1 MKLFKLFNVRSFK
14 LKSSLIIIS
23 VVLPLLIASLALD
36 LNRQAGLMRKAVS
49 DRGLI
54 LAVTG
59 AETAGKIL
67 SDAVNNGAL
76 TEAQMFDKSYRIIPN
91 TSPEKYFTAYD
102 SFIDENLQS
111 IGDAFL
117 KDGTVKY
124 AFVQDTNGYIPSYNS
139 KFASQRIIDDPV
151 SMIRQSQDFYL
162 MSKRI
167 LDDNVSLAAARN
179 GEPYLFQ
186 EYNRVDTGEVIWDIA
201 SPVYV
206 NGRHWG
212 AFRVGIPI
220 NATNKNIAVIRNQSI
235 GAGIAIIAVL
245 TMLAFYISRLVTGP
259 LKQLEKAFA
268 LVGEGDFTVKDIETS
283 SEDEIGSLAR
293 SFVTMVEKLRNVT
306 ERTRQSAD
314 HIAAYTREL
323 RDTNKSAVITV
334 STAAVKTTK
343 ISEFMKKIN
352 NFAEIIRDTSEKSTA
367 GLSDAK
373 SISEDFLTQTENN
386 IVVMSRAGESL
397 NEIGST
403 VEKIGDIIT
412 FVELIADQAYLLSKK
427 AVDQSTGDIKIEDF
441 RAFSAEIQQRAQ
453 SVSSAARGLSGLFKS
468 AQVHARQASNAI
480 EKDQETVLDSFNAAR
495 ETVQSFSLIIMDLK
509 NLTAAVKEGIEYI
522 KMVSDDLLNVYS
534 ITEEQNVLIK
544 RYTAATEALNSVF
557 DELQGI
563 IAALKI

>member
-1 MKLFKLFNVRSFK
+1 MKIFKLYDVKSLK
-14 LKSSLIIIS
+14 LKSSLIIVS
-23 VVLPLLIASLALD
+23 VILPLLIGSLALD
-36 LNRQAGLMRKAVS
+36 LNRQAGSMRKAVL
-49 DRGLI
+49 DKGLI

-67 SDAVNNGAL
+67 SDAVNNGVL

-179 GEPYLFQ
+179 GEPTLFQ
-186 EYNRVDTGEVIWDIA
+186 EYNKVDAGEVIWDIS

-268 LVGEGDFTVKDIETS
+268 LVGEGDFTVKDIETT

-373 SISEDFLTQTENN
+373 SISEDFLAQTENN
-386 IVVMSRAGESL
+386 IIVMSRAGESL

-427 AVDQSTGDIKIEDF
+427 AVDQSTGDIKIENF

-468 AQVHARQASNAI
+468 AQVNARQASNAL
-480 EKDQETVLDSFNAAR
+480 EKDQETVLESFNAAR
-495 ETVQSFSLIIMDLK
+495 ETVQSISLIIMDLK

>member
-1 MKLFKLFNVRSFK
+1 MKLFKLFNVRSLK

-23 VVLPLLIASLALD
+23 VVLPLLIASLVWD
-36 LNRQAGLMRKAVS
+36 LNRQGGLMRKSVL
-49 DRGLI
+49 DRGQI

-76 TEAQMFDKSYRIIPN
+76 TEAQMFDKNYRIIPN

-117 KDGTVKY
+117 KDDTVKY
-124 AFVQDTNGYIPSYNS
+124 AFVQDSNGYIPSYNS
-139 KFASQRIIDDPV
+139 KFASKRIVDDPA
-151 SMIRQSQDFYL
+151 SMIRQSQDYYL

-167 LDDNVSLAAARN
+167 LEDTVSLAAARN
-179 GEPYLFQ
+179 TEPTLFQ
-186 EYNRVDTGEVIWDIA
+186 EYNKVDTGEVIWDIS
-201 SPVYV
+201 SPIYV

-220 NATNKNIAVIRNQSI
+220 NATNKNIAVIRNQII

-245 TMLAFYISRLVTGP
+245 TMLAFYISRLITGP

-268 LVGEGDFTVKDIETS
+268 LVGEGDFTVKDIEIT
-283 SEDEIGSLAR
+283 SEDEIGSLVR

-373 SISEDFLTQTENN
+373 SISEDFLAQTEKN
-386 IVVMSRAGESL
+386 IVVMSRAVESL

-403 VEKIGDIIT
+403 IEKIGDIIT
-412 FVELIADQAYLLSKK
+412 FVELIADQASLLSKK
-427 AVDQSTGDIKIEDF
+427 AVDQSTGDIKIDDF
-441 RAFSAEIQQRAQ
+441 RAFAAEIQQRAQ

-468 AQVHARQASNAI
+468 AQVNARQASNAI

-495 ETVQSFSLIIMDLK
+495 ETVQSISLIIMDLK

-522 KMVSDDLLNVYS
+522 KLVSDDLLNVYS

-563 IAALKI
+563 IAAHKI

>member
-1 MKLFKLFNVRSFK
+1 MKLFKLFNVRSLK

-23 VVLPLLIASLALD
+23 VVLPLLIASLVWD
-36 LNRQAGLMRKAVS
+36 LNRQGGLMRKSVL
-49 DRGLI
+49 DRGQI

-76 TEAQMFDKSYRIIPN
+76 TEAQMFDKNYRIIPN

-117 KDGTVKY
+117 KDDTVKY
-124 AFVQDTNGYIPSYNS
+124 AFVQDSNGYIPSYNS
-139 KFASQRIIDDPV
+139 KFASKRIVDDPA
-151 SMIRQSQDFYL
+151 SMIRQSQDYYL

-167 LDDNVSLAAARN
+167 LEDTVSLAAARN
-179 GEPYLFQ
+179 TEPTLFQ
-186 EYNRVDTGEVIWDIA
+186 EYNKVDTGEVIWDIS
-201 SPVYV
+201 SPIYV

-220 NATNKNIAVIRNQSI
+220 NATNKNIAVIRNQII

-245 TMLAFYISRLVTGP
+245 TMLAFYISRLITGP

-268 LVGEGDFTVKDIETS
+268 LVGEGDFTVKDIETT
-283 SEDEIGSLAR
+283 SEDEIGSLVR

-373 SISEDFLTQTENN
+373 SISEDFLAQTEKN
-386 IVVMSRAGESL
+386 IVVMSRAVESL

-403 VEKIGDIIT
+403 IEKIGDIIT
-412 FVELIADQAYLLSKK
+412 FVELIADQASLLSKK
-427 AVDQSTGDIKIEDF
+427 AVDQSTGDIKIDDF
-441 RAFSAEIQQRAQ
+441 RAFAAEIQQRAQ

-468 AQVHARQASNAI
+468 AQVNARQASNAI

-495 ETVQSFSLIIMDLK
+495 ETVQSISLIIMDLK

-522 KMVSDDLLNVYS
+522 KLVSDDLLNVYS